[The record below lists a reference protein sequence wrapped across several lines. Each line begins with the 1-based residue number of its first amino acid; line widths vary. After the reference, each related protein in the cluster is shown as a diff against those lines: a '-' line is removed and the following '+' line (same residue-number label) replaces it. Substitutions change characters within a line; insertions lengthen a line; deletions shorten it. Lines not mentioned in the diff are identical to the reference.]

1 MAIAIKP
8 LLALGSNSHK
18 CADTFVNW
26 YKMFYSALRCK
37 QKNVETMT
45 GAELRQAIA
54 NKWDYS
60 YDVQLRKT
68 QGKIFLQ
75 VMWRYQEQQSFS
87 MNEAEFIQ
95 HLDTIASYLSD
106 WGVVEQVQKFIEIT
120 KERPRLGKAVSIPL
134 QIGERSLEWLIGN

>member
-1 MAIAIKP
+1 
-8 LLALGSNSHK
+8 
-18 CADTFVNW
+18 
-26 YKMFYSALRCK
+26 
-37 QKNVETMT
+37 MT

-60 YDVQLRKT
+60 YDLQLRKT

-87 MNEAEFIQ
+87 MTEAEFMQ
-95 HLDTIASYLSD
+95 HLDTIAAYLSD

-134 QIGERSLEWLIGN
+134 QIGARSLEWLIGN

>member
-1 MAIAIKP
+1 
-8 LLALGSNSHK
+8 
-18 CADTFVNW
+18 
-26 YKMFYSALRCK
+26 
-37 QKNVETMT
+37 MT
-45 GAELRQAIA
+45 GKQLRQAIA
-54 NKWDYS
+54 DKWNFS

-87 MNEAEFIQ
+87 MNDVEFMQ

-106 WGVVEQVQKFIEIT
+106 WGVVDQVQTFIANT

-134 QIGERSLEWLIGN
+134 QIGDRSLEWLVE

>member
-1 MAIAIKP
+1 
-8 LLALGSNSHK
+8 
-18 CADTFVNW
+18 
-26 YKMFYSALRCK
+26 
-37 QKNVETMT
+37 MT
-45 GAELRQAIA
+45 GKQLRQAIA
-54 NKWDYS
+54 DKWNFS

-87 MNEAEFIQ
+87 MNDVEFMQ

-106 WGVVEQVQKFIEIT
+106 WGVVDQVQTFIANT

-134 QIGERSLEWLIGN
+134 QIGDRSLEWLVD

>member
-1 MAIAIKP
+1 
-8 LLALGSNSHK
+8 
-18 CADTFVNW
+18 
-26 YKMFYSALRCK
+26 
-37 QKNVETMT
+37 MT
-45 GAELRQAIA
+45 GIQLRQAIA
-54 NKWDYS
+54 NKWNFS

-87 MNEAEFIQ
+87 MSEVEFLQ

-106 WGVVEQVQKFIEIT
+106 WGVVDQVQTFIANT

-134 QIGERSLEWLIGN
+134 QIGERSLEWLVE

>member
-1 MAIAIKP
+1 
-8 LLALGSNSHK
+8 
-18 CADTFVNW
+18 
-26 YKMFYSALRCK
+26 
-37 QKNVETMT
+37 MT
-45 GAELRQAIA
+45 GKQLRQVIA
-54 NKWDYS
+54 DKWNFS

-87 MNEAEFIQ
+87 MNDVEFMQ

-106 WGVVEQVQKFIEIT
+106 WGVVEQVQTFIANT

-134 QIGERSLEWLIGN
+134 QIGDRSLEWLVD

>member
-1 MAIAIKP
+1 M
-8 LLALGSNSHK
+8 
-18 CADTFVNW
+18 
-26 YKMFYSALRCK
+26 YSAK
-37 QKNVETMT
+37 KVETMT

-54 NKWDYS
+54 NKWGFS

-87 MNEAEFIQ
+87 MDEAEFMQ
-95 HLDTIASYLSD
+95 HLDAIASYLSD
-106 WGVVEQVQKFIEIT
+106 WDVVEQVQKFIATT

-134 QIGERSLEWLIGN
+134 QIGERSIEWLIER

>member
-1 MAIAIKP
+1 
-8 LLALGSNSHK
+8 
-18 CADTFVNW
+18 
-26 YKMFYSALRCK
+26 
-37 QKNVETMT
+37 MT

-87 MNEAEFIQ
+87 MSETEFIQ
-95 HLDTIASYLSD
+95 HLDVIASYLSD
-106 WGVVEQVQKFIEIT
+106 WAVVEQVQKFIEIT

>member
-1 MAIAIKP
+1 
-8 LLALGSNSHK
+8 
-18 CADTFVNW
+18 
-26 YKMFYSALRCK
+26 
-37 QKNVETMT
+37 MT
-45 GAELRQAIA
+45 GKQLRQAIA
-54 NKWDYS
+54 DKWNFS

-87 MNEAEFIQ
+87 MNDVEFMQ

-106 WGVVEQVQKFIEIT
+106 WGVVDQVQTFIANT

-134 QIGERSLEWLIGN
+134 QIGALS

>member
-1 MAIAIKP
+1 
-8 LLALGSNSHK
+8 
-18 CADTFVNW
+18 
-26 YKMFYSALRCK
+26 
-37 QKNVETMT
+37 MT
-45 GAELRQAIA
+45 GKQLRQAIA
-54 NKWDYS
+54 DKWNFS

-87 MNEAEFIQ
+87 MNDVEFMQ

-106 WGVVEQVQKFIEIT
+106 WGVVEQVQTFIANT

-134 QIGERSLEWLIGN
+134 QIGDRSLEWLVD

>member
-1 MAIAIKP
+1 MTGKQLRLAIA
-8 LLALGSNSHK
+8 
-18 CADTFVNW
+18 D
-26 YKMFYSALRCK
+26 
-37 QKNVETMT
+37 
-45 GAELRQAIA
+45 
-54 NKWDYS
+54 KWNFS

-87 MNEAEFIQ
+87 MNDVEFMQ

-106 WGVVEQVQKFIEIT
+106 WGVVEQVQTFIANT

-134 QIGERSLEWLIGN
+134 QIGDRSLEWLVD